1 MIIVKSKTTGK
12 FLKHRSGST
21 RKLKHDTYHDI
32 INDETLSLPEDDG
45 IYYVDVDGTTS
56 PRVKAVSEE
65 IHKRIFSADAIGARQ
80 YSSKASVLNSIGV
93 RTEKAAKYV
102 LPDYLELHEIIDG
115 SLQLFKL

>member
-56 PRVKAVSEE
+56 PRLKIS
-65 IHKRIFSADAIGARQ
+65 
-80 YSSKASVLNSIGV
+80 
-93 RTEKAAKYV
+93 
-102 LPDYLELHEIIDG
+102 EIIIDIKTG
-115 SLQLFKL
+115 QTTKAINSSPKPM